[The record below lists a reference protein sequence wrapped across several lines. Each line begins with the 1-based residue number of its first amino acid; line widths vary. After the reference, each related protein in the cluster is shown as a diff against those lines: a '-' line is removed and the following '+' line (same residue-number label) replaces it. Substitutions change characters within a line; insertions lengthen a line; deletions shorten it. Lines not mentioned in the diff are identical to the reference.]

1 MLIVLGFLVFLIGCD
16 GFLPTNTDTTEPM
29 TTVTTATTTTTT
41 MTTAEQEPLVDAYYQ
56 NLMALFPIEITTDY
70 QLPVIVQ
77 DGFSVQ
83 YFLEE
88 VLLVD
93 NILPY
98 EANYYSTELE
108 VTLSITY
115 QDFTK
120 TYLFEVIQKR
130 DESLYQQYLIDE
142 KFNEVFSLIT
152 ENIPE
157 TLYSDFTLPLLEMS
171 SVQVTY
177 STDDCEIINNRL
189 IYNFPETNETIYLEI
204 TVKFNL
210 ETRTVVMPLLMVTY
224 EVLPNI
230 AEIRIV
236 TDYSVPIETKEEY
249 VYGYLDLYDY
259 DEHNNSQLILGG
271 TRMRIKLRGNST
283 LYMPKK
289 AYKIKFDE
297 AQYMLSDYAEKE
309 WVLLANFADQTLLR
323 NALAYQM
330 GQDLG
335 MDFAPMVRFVDV
347 YINGVYQGNYL
358 LTDQVEVS
366 SNRVDVEEKSTDID
380 TGYLIEYDMRI
391 YDEGLDMTEENYFLV
406 GGVPFV
412 IKSPDIEDDHY
423 SHDQYVFIRNYVQEV
438 YDTLVAK
445 EDYTDLIDEAS
456 FIDWFIVSEIFKN
469 VDSGYSSVYF
479 HKEKGGLLKMGPL
492 WDFDLSSGNYGHLQ
506 EDLRGPEGWYTS
518 RSDKNVFFYH
528 LMQYESFRN
537 NLKARWNEVFQDAI
551 IKMIESIYPMS
562 DMITKSRYYNFMTW
576 DIIGTYEDWFIS
588 PEILA
593 LDTYHKQLEFLRDFL
608 IARVNW
614 LNTEINLF

>member
-1 MLIVLGFLVFLIGCD
+1 
-16 GFLPTNTDTTEPM
+16 
-29 TTVTTATTTTTT
+29 
-41 MTTAEQEPLVDAYYQ
+41 
-56 NLMALFPIEITTDY
+56 
-70 QLPVIVQ
+70 
-77 DGFSVQ
+77 
-83 YFLEE
+83 
-88 VLLVD
+88 
-93 NILPY
+93 
-98 EANYYSTELE
+98 
-108 VTLSITY
+108 
-115 QDFTK
+115 
-120 TYLFEVIQKR
+120 
-130 DESLYQQYLIDE
+130 
-142 KFNEVFSLIT
+142 
-152 ENIPE
+152 
-157 TLYSDFTLPLLEMS
+157 
-171 SVQVTY
+171 
-177 STDDCEIINNRL
+177 
-189 IYNFPETNETIYLEI
+189 
-204 TVKFNL
+204 
-210 ETRTVVMPLLMVTY
+210 
-224 EVLPNI
+224 
-230 AEIRIV
+230 
-236 TDYSVPIETKEEY
+236 
-249 VYGYLDLYDY
+249 
-259 DEHNNSQLILGG
+259 
-271 TRMRIKLRGNST
+271 
-283 LYMPKK
+283 MPKK

-330 GQDLG
+330 GQDLA

-391 YDEGLDMTEENYFLV
+391 YDEGLDTTEENYFLV

-445 EDYTDLIDEAS
+445 EDYSDLIDEAS

-506 EDLRGPEGWYTS
+506 EDLRGPEGWYTP
-518 RSDKNVFFYH
+518 RIDKNVFFYH
-528 LMQYESFRN
+528 LMQYESFRT
-537 NLKARWNEVFQDAI
+537 NLKARWNEVFQDVV

-608 IARVNW
+608 IDRVNW

>member
-1 MLIVLGFLVFLIGCD
+1 MLIAIGLLIILVGCD
-16 GFLPTNTDTTEPM
+16 SLLPTNTDTTEPE
-29 TTVTTATTTTTT
+29 TTVTTTATTTTTV
-41 MTTAEQEPLVDAYYQ
+41 TTEYREALVDEYYQ
-56 NLMALFPIEITTDY
+56 DLSALFPLEITSDY
-70 QLPVIVQ
+70 QLPFIVQ
-77 DGFSVQ
+77 DDFSVQ
-83 YFLEE
+83 YFSGED
-88 VLLVD
+88 LLVD

-98 EANYYSTELE
+98 EENYYSTELT
-108 VTLSITY
+108 VTVEITY
-115 QDFTK
+115 QDYTK
-120 TYLFEVIQKR
+120 SYEFKVIQKR
-130 DESLYQQYLIDE
+130 DESLYQQYLIEDQ
-142 KFNEVFSLIT
+142 FS
-152 ENIPE
+152 NIFTMIGDSIPD
-157 TLYSDFTLPLLEMS
+157 TIYSDFTLPLLPIS
-171 SVQVTY
+171 SIQVTY

-189 IYNFPETNETIYLEI
+189 IYEFPENSETIYLNV
-204 TVKFNL
+204 TVRFNL
-210 ETRTVVMPLLMVTY
+210 ESRTLVIPILMSSYDT
-224 EVLPNI
+224 LPNI

-236 TDYSVPIETKEEY
+236 TDYSAPIETKEEY

-330 GQDLG
+330 GKDLT

-366 SNRVDVEEKSTDID
+366 GNRVDVEEKSTDID

-391 YDEGLDMTEENYFLV
+391 YDEGLDTTEENYFLV

-423 SHDQYVFIRNYVQEV
+423 SHDQYVFIRNYVQAV

-445 EDYTDLIDEAS
+445 EDYSDLIDEAS

-506 EDLRGPEGWYTS
+506 EDLRGPEGWYTP
-518 RSDKNVFFYH
+518 RIDKNVFFYH
-528 LMQYESFRN
+528 LMQYDSFRT
-537 NLKARWNEVFQDAI
+537 NLKARWNEVFQDVI

-562 DMITKSRYYNFMTW
+562 DSITKSRYDNFRTW
-576 DIIGTYEDWFIS
+576 DIIGTYEDWFIA

-608 IARVNW
+608 IDRVNW